1 MELSKTGVFSVSGI
15 ETNPNLFLNSDF
27 HSTYS
32 QTTGWDTEKNGTIL
46 ASNWNGYNSGV
57 ANASTCYHAHLT
69 QFDGEYVYVYIRN
82 TETWLGVSQ
91 GGLQSKITAN
101 TSYTFTV
108 DQYIANGS
116 LNYLTG
122 GLYYYK
128 TGATSASFGVGM
140 FSFSGKEK
148 DRWNRCLYTFTTPS
162 DIDLTK
168 NVSWYIYGYSGGA
181 GTVYMRRPKL
191 EESLT
196 PFMLAESEG
205 TVKGYHGFQ
214 EGAKVFSVHD
224 SWVEANEFIEW

>member
-1 MELSKTGVFSVSGI
+1 MGINKQGVFSADGI
-15 ETNPNLFLNSDF
+15 QTNTNIFLNADF
-27 HSTYS
+27 HLTYS
-32 QTTGWDTEKNGTIL
+32 ETRWNTEKNGTIL
-46 ASNWNGYNSGV
+46 ASNWGGYNSGV
-57 ANASTCYHAHLT
+57 ANASTCYHAHLIPYG
-69 QFDGEYVYVYIRN
+69 DGYVYDYTRD

-101 TSYTFTV
+101 TSYVFTV
-108 DQYIANGS
+108 DQFITDGS

-128 TGATSASFGVGM
+128 TGATSASFGIGS

-148 DRWNRCLYTFTTPS
+148 GRWNRCLYTFTTPS

-168 NVSWYIYGYSGGA
+168 GVSWYIYGSSGGA

-191 EESLT
+191 EKSFT

-205 TVKGYHGFQ
+205 AAVGMHGFQ
-214 EGAKVFSVHD
+214 EGSMVASIHD
-224 SWVEANEFIEW
+224 KWIEANEFIEF